1 MHWGKKLKDL
11 NTTKANPDMKIKGT
25 FFIWLF
31 FVAQG
36 LHGQFTGFRCREVTS
51 EIRFIEY
58 LSENAAF
65 EYQASDAVLLK
76 GGGGCFGCE
85 IVDDKIKLRGLNVFI
100 QVPEEKNGFQI
111 FLGQGEEIYGGGERA
126 LKHNRRGHAF
136 PLNNNP
142 WYGYGYGADHL
153 NFSVPF
159 FI

>member
-1 MHWGKKLKDL
+1 
-11 NTTKANPDMKIKGT
+11 
-25 FFIWLF
+25 
-31 FVAQG
+31 
-36 LHGQFTGFRCREVTS
+36 
-51 EIRFIEY
+51 
-58 LSENAAF
+58 
-65 EYQASDAVLLK
+65 

-159 FI
+159 FISSRGYGVFFNNPSKGFIDIGKKHQHLMDIRFSGGALDLYIIEGNNPEEILDRYYQLTGT